1 MTDSTNSPQ
10 AINGESLN
18 LTEHHIEQL
27 KQLFPNVFT
36 EGKIDFDALKAE
48 LGECV
53 ETESERYQFTWAGKE
68 QAKRIAST
76 PSLGTLRPA
85 PDESVNWD
93 STENLYIEGDNLEV
107 LKLLQKSYFGK
118 VKMIYI
124 DPPYN
129 TGKDFVYKDD
139 FKDNLANYQRLTGQ
153 KDDQGNPLTTNSESA
168 GRYHSNWLNMMYPRL
183 KLARNLLRDDGVIFI
198 SIDDNE
204 VHNLRKICDE
214 IFGEGNFLANIVWQ
228 KKYAATN
235 DAKGFSNLHDHIIVY
250 QKSIKFERYLLPRT
264 IEQNK
269 PYKHDDNDGRGL
281 WRSDNLLVRS
291 FSDSGVYPIVNPNT
305 GEEFYPPEGSCW
317 RASRDTMNVWLKE
330 NRIYFGKEGNG
341 APQLKRYLNEVQQGR
356 VPNTWWTFDD
366 VGHNDAANKE
376 LKSLF
381 GSKAPFDTPKPSTLI
396 KQMLKISS
404 RNDDLVLD
412 FFSGSA
418 TTAHA
423 VMQLNAE
430 DGGNRKFILV
440 QIPEPTP
447 ENSEARKAGYATI
460 AEIGKERIRR
470 AGQKILAE
478 QASTHASAHASRSH
492 APRGNADLPQTE
504 TTDRGSHA
512 QHGNQ
517 TEAAQHGNQP
527 ELDIGFKVLKLDTSN
542 IKKWQPNLD
551 TLETDLLDAVDNILP
566 DRTAEDLLYEVL
578 IKYGLPLT
586 LPIQKIDINS
596 NGKTYQAWSVA
607 HNSLVACFDENI
619 TLETVQAIANLSTPE
634 NPVLR
639 VVFRDTSFTDD
650 ITKTNAIQRLKQTGI
665 EDILS
670 I

>member
-1 MTDSTNSPQ
+1 MTQQTDLQSIP
-10 AINGESLN
+10 AESLN

-36 EGKIDFDALKAE
+36 EGKIDFDALKSE
-48 LGECV
+48 LGEFV

-68 QAKRIAST
+68 QAKRISTT

-214 IFGEGNFLANIVWQ
+214 IFGEGNFAADLVWKKKQGGGNDSNHIVVEHEHVFVVS
-228 KKYAATN
+228 KSTN
-235 DAKGFSNLHDHIIVY
+235 NLKLYLDKNYKLDDALYPFKDEKGEYGLVTLD
-250 QKSIKFERYLLPRT
+250 KSSIR
-264 IEQNK
+264 
-269 PYKHDDNDGRGL
+269 
-281 WRSDNLLVRS
+281 
-291 FSDSGVYPIVNPNT
+291 FSDSLVFEIKD
-305 GEEFYPPEGSCW
+305 GEGNIYLPRVVKGKQACW
-317 RASRDTMNVWLKE
+317 RWGKEKVSRDYEQLVFKD
-330 NRIYFGKEGNG
+330 GKVYTKYYRPDGVT
-341 APQLKRYLNEVQQGR
+341 P
-356 VPNTWWTFDD
+356 
-366 VGHNDAANKE
+366 
-376 LKSLF
+376 KSLLVDAYY
-381 GSKAPFDTPKPSTLI
+381 GRTETGNDDIKAVFEEQRPFSYPKPVVLLKHLI
-396 KQMLKISS
+396 SIGLSQ
-404 RNDDLVLD
+404 DDIVLD

-440 QIPEPTP
+440 QIPEHTP

-470 AGQKILAE
+470 AANKIKQE
-478 QASTHASAHASRSH
+478 HPDTQ
-492 APRGNADLPQTE
+492 ADL
-504 TTDRGSHA
+504 
-512 QHGNQ
+512 
-517 TEAAQHGNQP
+517 
-527 ELDIGFKVLKLDTSN
+527 GFKVLKLDRSN
-542 IKKWQPNLD
+542 IKMWKPKPGASEQEMIDYLNQ
-551 TLETDLLDAVDNILP
+551 AVDNIV
-566 DRTAEDLLYEVL
+566 DGRTAEDLLYEVL

-596 NGKTYQAWSVA
+596 NGQTYQAWSVA

-665 EDILS
+665 EDVLS